1 MSRAWRVIWG
11 FLRELSG
18 EAALERRMACQCQ
31 GDRRKAYE
39 AAVTEQFGSGAH
51 RCC

>member
-1 MSRAWRVIWG
+1 MRRLLRTLWAA
-11 FLRELSG
+11 LREISG
-18 EAALERRMACQCQ
+18 EAALERRMACQCAAS
-31 GDRRKAYE
+31 RKQAYE

>member
-1 MSRAWRVIWG
+1 MTQWLSTLWAA
-11 FLRELSG
+11 LREISG
-18 EAALERRMACQCQ
+18 EAALERRMTCQCAANRQ
-31 GDRRKAYE
+31 QAYE

>member
-1 MSRAWRVIWG
+1 MRKLLSTLWAA
-11 FLRELSG
+11 LRELSG
-18 EAALERRMACQCQ
+18 EAALERRMACQCATNRQ
-31 GDRRKAYE
+31 QAYE

>member
-1 MSRAWRVIWG
+1 MRLLKTLWSY
-11 FLRELSG
+11 LRELSG

-31 GDRRKAYE
+31 RDPRKAYE
-39 AAVTEQFGSGAH
+39 AAVTEQFGSGPH

>member
-1 MSRAWRVIWG
+1 MRKWLAACWR

-18 EAALERRMACQCQ
+18 EAALERRMQAYAGHTPAC
-31 GDRRKAYE
+31 
-39 AAVTEQFGSGAH
+39 AAKHAMAELAGERS

>member
-1 MSRAWRVIWG
+1 MRQLLKSLWAA
-11 FLRELSG
+11 LREISG
-18 EAALERRMACQCQ
+18 EAALERRMACQCAAT
-31 GDRRKAYE
+31 RKQAYE